1 MKKAVLL
8 YLLVLL
14 IISSIGTT
22 VSGKDDS
29 MVYVSNQDRE
39 AIYQA
44 TQDESYNGYKQ
55 LQYDNLTILKD
66 SISQVYTVDL
76 LTFAQTGELVIV
88 PMHLEPR
95 PSNAYEGEGNVYVAK
110 TMCSNTEFGGSIIFY
125 IEDGVAYRKTIF
137 PSGNIERYFPDDINT
152 EANKRY
158 LASCSYADHALRIQ
172 NLLGLSEFV
181 PASDVRFVYIN
192 YLGCFFYIN
201 TTEHEVMVPVGYLSR
216 DNNTLPYQQ
225 DIVLTEDELLDKAKA
240 YKAVVDQKKEEYL
253 KWVADHP
260 GEEYNLMGGSS
271 GINEIISACSS
282 VENVLNISD
291 YLNINMTEIQVNKDI
306 SGLHSEYDIIKTN
319 NKSITVGIIS
329 GVALFTAII
338 VVFILIK
345 RKKADRLARKSISG

>member
-1 MKKAVLL
+1 MKKVGF
-8 YLLVLL
+8 YLSILL

-22 VSGKDDS
+22 VSAKDDS

-44 TQDESYNGYKQ
+44 TQDESFNGYKV

-88 PMHLEPR
+88 PMHREPR
-95 PSNAYEGEGNVYVAK
+95 PSNAYEGEGNVFVAK
-110 TMCSNTEFGGSIIFY
+110 TMCSNTESGGSIIFC
-125 IEDGVAYRKTIF
+125 IEDGVAYRKAVF
-137 PSGNIERYFPDDINT
+137 PSGNLERYFPDDIDT
-152 EANKRY
+152 DSNKRY

-181 PASDVRFVYIN
+181 PGSDVRFVYIN

-216 DNNTLPYQQ
+216 GNNTLSYQQ
-225 DIVLTEDELLDKAKA
+225 DIVLTKDDLLDEAKS
-240 YKAVVDQKKEEYL
+240 YKAVMDKKRDQYL
-253 KWVADHP
+253 KWVAEHP
-260 GEEYNLMGGSS
+260 GEEYNRMGG
-271 GINEIISACSS
+271 GIGIDEIISACSS
-282 VENVLNISD
+282 VENIINISD
-291 YLNINMTEIQVNKDI
+291 YLKIDMTEIEVNKNISDFNSAHDI
-306 SGLHSEYDIIKTN
+306 KKKN
-319 NKSITVGIIS
+319 NIGITIGIIS
-329 GVALFTAII
+329 SVALFTAII

-345 RKKADRLARKSISG
+345 RKKADSGLVRESING

>member
-76 LTFAQTGELVIV
+76 L
-88 PMHLEPR
+88 
-95 PSNAYEGEGNVYVAK
+95 

-225 DIVLTEDELLDKAKA
+225 DIVLTEDELLDKAEA
-240 YKAVVDQKKEEYL
+240 YKAVVYQKKEEYL

-345 RKKADRLARKSISG
+345 RKKADILARKSISG